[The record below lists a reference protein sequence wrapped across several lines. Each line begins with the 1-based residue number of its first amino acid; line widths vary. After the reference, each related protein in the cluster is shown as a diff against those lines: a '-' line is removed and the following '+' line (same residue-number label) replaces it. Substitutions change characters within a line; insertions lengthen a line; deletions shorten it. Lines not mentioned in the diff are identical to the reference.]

1 MGLALGPV
9 CDYYLFN
16 NKKVLLMAGWRSL
29 ILVLAIVFTA
39 APVAVAQTGVQARL
53 APEDSA
59 LTGSRDGV
67 SLRLAL
73 SQPVP
78 YRMRLLPAPPRVV
91 LEFNTLDW
99 QTMDWP
105 ETDGLRALRMGHR
118 GDGWARLVLDLAYP
132 MLPESLAQDVDPDSG
147 RAVITLDM
155 ARATRDAF
163 EARAVDESAFIRDYS
178 DHLLHPESAAL
189 AEQSG
194 PAPLRVMLDPGHGG
208 VDPGAVRD
216 EVSEAQIVLEFAKT
230 LQEELLRRSGF
241 EVSMTREED
250 AFVSLDGRLRAARA
264 ARADLFLSLH
274 ADALPEGLASGAVIY
289 TLAEDASD
297 ETAELLATRHDRADL
312 LAGVDLSRN
321 TDEIASV
328 LMSVAWQDTKLRNA
342 ELADAL
348 VDGIRD
354 DGLRLHA
361 RPVQSGAFSVLR
373 APDMPSALLELGFMS
388 SPRDLARLRDP
399 AWRAQMATAVANGLE
414 IWAARDRDRRAQLE
428 Q

>member
-1 MGLALGPV
+1 
-9 CDYYLFN
+9 
-16 NKKVLLMAGWRSL
+16 MAGWRFL
-29 ILVLAIVFTA
+29 ILAFGLVLCGASMA
-39 APVAVAQTGVQARL
+39 GAQSGVQARL

-59 LTGSRDGV
+59 LNGARDGV

-91 LEFNTLDW
+91 LEFNTVDW
-99 QTMDWP
+99 QDMTWP
-105 ETDGLRALRMGHR
+105 DIDGVRALRAGHR

-132 MLPESLAQDVDPDSG
+132 MLPDSLAQQVDNESG
-147 RAVITLDM
+147 RAVIAL
-155 ARATRDAF
+155 ALSRATRESF
-163 EARAVDESAFIRDYS
+163 EARAVDEDMFVRNYS
-178 DHLLHPESAAL
+178 NHLLHPERTTPEA
-189 AEQSG
+189 QSG
-194 PAPLRVMLDPGHGG
+194 PKPLRIMLDPGHGG

-216 EVSEAQIVLEFAKT
+216 TVTEAELVLGFANA

-241 EVSMTREED
+241 EVYMTREAD
-250 AFVSLDGRLRAARA
+250 NFVSLDGRLRAARA
-264 ARADLFLSLH
+264 VRADLFLSLH

-289 TLAEDASD
+289 TLAEEASD
-297 ETAELLATRHDRADL
+297 ETAELLASRHDRADL

-328 LMSVAWQDTKLRNA
+328 LMSVAWQDTRLRNA

-348 VDGIRD
+348 VEGIGTG
-354 DGLRLHA
+354 GLRLHS

-388 SPRDLARLRDP
+388 SPRDLSRLRDP
-399 AWRAQMATAVANGLE
+399 AWLAKMAVAVANGLE
-414 IWAARDRDRRAQLE
+414 IWAARDRERRALLE